1 MSGIEDKL
9 AGKILKIIRAR
20 RKARSVASSDRPL
33 IPPAG
38 IGAVKVREVQFSDF
52 EAVQELKKRW
62 GLSPD
67 SMENWDRLWRQ
78 NPALQQPRAPYPM
91 GWVLDTGDKIVGYLG
106 NIVLRYFLGDQ
117 ALIAATSHGFVVEPE
132 YRGST
137 TRLSA
142 AFYRQP
148 AVDIYLTTTAIEAV
162 ARISRAFKADPLPQ
176 ADYDTVLFWVL
187 RPYRFAKTLIKRL
200 GARNTAAEIGARLA
214 SLAIGAEGILR
225 GRRPRRPAVD
235 LVISDISVEEIGE
248 QFEAFWSAKRMEGNR
263 LLADRSA
270 GVLRWHFT
278 IPGDRGSV
286 RVLCC
291 YERRDLAGYA
301 IVRHDPSPDGGQKSM
316 VADLLVKQ
324 DKPEVIAALW
334 HAAYE
339 HAGKAGSDVFEVLGF
354 PENIRHVCSA
364 WRPYQRKYPACP
376 FYYRASDPGL
386 HTRLS
391 DGAAWYASPFDGDTS
406 LIRPSYSSAVQV
418 VSIQKENETSP
429 SAAFA
434 VAGTDQ
440 SEVGRR

>member
-9 AGKILKIIRAR
+9 AGKILNVIRAR
-20 RKARSVASSDRPL
+20 RKARSVASSDRPI

-38 IGAVKVREVQFSDF
+38 IGTVKVREVQFSDF
-52 EAVQELKKRW
+52 EAVQELKRRW

-78 NPALQQPRAPYPM
+78 NPALQEPRAPYPM

-106 NIVLRYFLGDQ
+106 NIVLRYFLGDRI
-117 ALIAATSHGFVVEPE
+117 LIAATSHGFVVEPE
-132 YRGST
+132 YRAST

-148 AVDIYLTTTAIEAV
+148 AVDIHLTTTAIEAV
-162 ARISRAFKADPLPQ
+162 ARISQAFKADPLPQ

-200 GARNTAAEIGARLA
+200 GAGDAASEIGARFA
-214 SLAIGAEGILR
+214 ALAISAEGILR
-225 GRRPRRPAVD
+225 GRRPRRPAGD
-235 LVISDISVEEIGE
+235 LVISDISVQEIGE
-248 QFEAFWSAKRMEGNR
+248 QFEALWNAKRREGSR

-270 GVLRWHFT
+270 AVLQWHFT
-278 IPGDRGSV
+278 IPGDRGRA

-291 YERRDLAGYA
+291 HQDRDLVGYA
-301 IVRHDPSPDGGQKSM
+301 IVRHDPSPDDGQKSM

-324 DKPEVIAALW
+324 DQPEVIEALW

-339 HAGKAGSDVFEVLGF
+339 HARKAGSDVFEVLGF
-354 PENIRHVCSA
+354 PENIRHACSA

-376 FYYRASDPGL
+376 FYYRASEPGL

-391 DGAAWYASPFDGDTS
+391 DGSAWYASPFDGDTS
-406 LIRPSYSSAVQV
+406 LIRPSYSSAIKV

-429 SAAFA
+429 SAPFA
-434 VAGTDQ
+434 VVGTDQ
-440 SEVGRR
+440 PEVGRR